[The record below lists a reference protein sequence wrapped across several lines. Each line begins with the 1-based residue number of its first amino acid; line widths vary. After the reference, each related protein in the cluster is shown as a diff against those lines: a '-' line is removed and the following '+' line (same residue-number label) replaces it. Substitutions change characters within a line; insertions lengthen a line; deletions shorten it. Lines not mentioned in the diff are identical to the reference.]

1 MIRAMMIHI
10 KKKKIQAARITMAT
24 GRDNPLWLSALLLAV
39 QLSFAQ
45 PVEHGIAADDYE
57 KWIGRITINCSEWT
71 ADLDS
76 VWISALDSIKL
87 KEGLILDLRAMTG
100 NADAKIPELLG
111 YFFDEATMSND
122 DVEQYRIFLNGM
134 KPYTGPLLIQLSEN
148 ASPETAQAVNLFIES
163 RANTQLT
170 TCDLDCRLS
179 QAPMWHFRAAMDR
192 IRVQQQE
199 RMDQFFEGGK

>member
-1 MIRAMMIHI
+1 
-10 KKKKIQAARITMAT
+10 MAT
-24 GRDNPLWLSALLLAV
+24 GRDNPLWWYALLFV
-39 QLSFAQ
+39 CQLSYAQ
-45 PVEHGIAADDYE
+45 PVQHGIVVDNYE

-76 VWISALDSIKL
+76 VWVTSLDSIKL
-87 KEGLILDLRAMTG
+87 KEGLILDLRAMNG
-100 NADAKIPELLG
+100 NADAKVPELLG

-122 DVEQYRIFLNGM
+122 DVEQYRIFLNGV
-134 KPYTGPLLIQLSEN
+134 KPYTGPLLLQLSES
-148 ASPETAQAVNLFIES
+148 ASSETAQAVNLFVES

-192 IRVQQQE
+192 IRIQQQE
-199 RMDQFFEGGK
+199 RMDQFFEGGE